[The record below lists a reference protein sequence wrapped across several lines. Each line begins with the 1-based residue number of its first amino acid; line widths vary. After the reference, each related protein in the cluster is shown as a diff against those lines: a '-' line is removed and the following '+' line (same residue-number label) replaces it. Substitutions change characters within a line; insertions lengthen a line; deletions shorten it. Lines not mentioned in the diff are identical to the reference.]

1 MAKLLT
7 TDPLCFARDDCG
19 DLIIPLRKA
28 SGLEAFA
35 ILVRAAVLL
44 FCDEYYLNR
53 DIGFR
58 WLPTDDEVVTEDQ
71 AILGQPFDAAK
82 LQREVRRVVLQVTAA
97 RSISDFK
104 ASFTGEDRTLQMS
117 FVAHSDFGDSP
128 IAVNVPAPG

>member
-1 MAKLLT
+1 MAKFLT
-7 TDPLCFARDDCG
+7 TDALCFARNSCG
-19 DLIIPLRKA
+19 DLEIPLRKA
-28 SGLEAFA
+28 RGLEAFA

-44 FCDEYYLNR
+44 FCDEYYLDR
-53 DIGFR
+53 DAGFR
-58 WLPTDDEVVTEDQ
+58 WLETDDGAVTEDQ

-104 ASFTGEDRTLQMS
+104 ASFSGEDRVMQMS

-128 IAVNVPAPG
+128 ISVNAPDPG